1 MLLELSKRGIATAV
15 LSNKPDE
22 FVEKILKK
30 IFPNHNFTYAW
41 GKKPEYKI
49 KPSPDALNAILTLT
63 GFSRNECIYVGDSDV
78 DCFTAQN
85 AGVKCCGVS
94 WGFRGREELE
104 NAGADEVIDAPL
116 QLIEKFG
123 L

>member
-1 MLLELSKRGIATAV
+1 M
-15 LSNKPDE
+15 
-22 FVEKILKK
+22 
-30 IFPNHNFTYAW
+30 
-41 GKKPEYKI
+41 
-49 KPSPDALNAILTLT
+49 
-63 GFSRNECIYVGDSDV
+63 GDSDV

-104 NAGADEVIDAPL
+104 NAGADKVIDAPL
-116 QLIEKFG
+116 QLIEQFE

>member
-1 MLLELSKRGIATAV
+1 MG
-15 LSNKPDE
+15 
-22 FVEKILKK
+22 KILKK

-49 KPSPDALNAILTLT
+49 KPSPDALNAILSLS
-63 GFSRNECIYVGDSDV
+63 GVSRDECIYVGDSDV

-104 NAGADEVIDAPL
+104 NAGADKVIDAPL
-116 QLIEKFG
+116 QLIEQFE